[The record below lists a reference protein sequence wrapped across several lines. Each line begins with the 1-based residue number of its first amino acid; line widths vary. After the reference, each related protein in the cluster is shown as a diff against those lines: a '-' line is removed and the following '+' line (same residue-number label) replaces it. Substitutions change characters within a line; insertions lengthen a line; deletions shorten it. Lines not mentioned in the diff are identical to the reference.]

1 MNERPR
7 RMSRRTTHDIFPGV
21 KTFVIVLLLMLG
33 IRIFPTACSVTGM
46 GVPLWAWVTFDFLF
60 LLWVLWGIVSLFAH
74 QRVRRQNEREQRENP
89 PE

>member
-7 RMSRRTTHDIFPGV
+7 WRNRRNTHDIFPGV

-33 IRIFPTACSVTGM
+33 IRIFPTACSAM
-46 GVPLWAWVTFDFLF
+46 GAGVAWWAWATFDFLF
-60 LLWVLWGIVSLFAH
+60 LLWVLWGIVSLCAH
-74 QRVRRQNEREQRENP
+74 WRVRRRNEREQRENP